1 MALVVQK
8 YGGTSVATVERI
20 RSVAHRVIDRKKQGD
35 DLVVVLSARAGDTD
49 SLVKLAREM
58 SPRPD
63 PRELDVL
70 LATGEQIT
78 IALFSMAVKDLGYE
92 AISMTGYQAGI
103 ITDHTHGGARINWI
117 ETLPI
122 MEKLREGKIVVVAG
136 FQGYDDEGNITTLG
150 RGGSDTTAVALA
162 AALKADVCEIYTDVE
177 GVFTTDPNV
186 YSKARKLKKI
196 SYEEMLEM
204 ASMGAKVL
212 HLRSVE
218 FGMKYNVPI
227 LVGSS
232 FTDAPGTLVAREEPE
247 MERVVVSGITYNKN
261 EARITV
267 TDVPDV
273 PGMAYRLFKPIA
285 DHGINVDMIIQGQG
299 AVPGRAN
306 ISFTVPKPDYEETI
320 RLTETIARE
329 IGAGPVHGNPH
340 IAKISIIGVG
350 MRSHT
355 GVAGRMFETL
365 ARENINIMMI
375 STSEIKISCVI
386 DEKYTE
392 LAIRV
397 LHDAFELHKDP
408 EGHMAVKEE
417 S

>member
-1 MALVVQK
+1 MAIVVQK
-8 YGGTSVATVERI
+8 FGGTSVATSERI
-20 RSVAHRVIDRKKQGD
+20 MAAARRAIQAKKAGNQVI
-35 DLVVVLSARAGDTD
+35 VVVSARGDTTD
-49 SLVKLAREM
+49 ELIAMAKEISE
-58 SPRPD
+58 RP
-63 PRELDVL
+63 PARELDML
-70 LATGEQIT
+70 LSTGEQQS
-78 IALFSMAVKDLGYE
+78 IALLAMAVQALGQP
-92 AISMTGYQAGI
+92 AVSFTGAQAGI
-103 ITDHTHGGARINWI
+103 LTDAFHTKARIKSI
-117 ETLPI
+117 STSRLLEALQ
-122 MEKLREGKIVVVAG
+122 EGKIVIVAG
-136 FQGYDDEGNITTLG
+136 FQGVDEEENITTLG

-162 AALKADVCEIYTDVE
+162 AAVGADLCEIYTDVE

-212 HLRSVE
+212 HIRSVE
-218 FGMKYNVPI
+218 FGMKYHVPI

-232 FTDAPGTLVAREEPE
+232 FTDAPGTLVTREEPE

-273 PGMAYRLFKPIA
+273 PGMAYRIFKPIA
-285 DHGINVDMIIQGQG
+285 AHGINVDMIIQGQSG
-299 AVPGRAN
+299 VPGRAN
-306 ISFTVPKPDYEETI
+306 ISFTVPKPDYEDTI
-320 RLTETIARE
+320 RLAETIARE

-386 DEKYTE
+386 EDKFTE
-392 LAIRV
+392 LAVRV
-397 LHDAFELHKDP
+397 LHDAFGLEQARK
-408 EGHMAVKEE
+408 
-417 S
+417 